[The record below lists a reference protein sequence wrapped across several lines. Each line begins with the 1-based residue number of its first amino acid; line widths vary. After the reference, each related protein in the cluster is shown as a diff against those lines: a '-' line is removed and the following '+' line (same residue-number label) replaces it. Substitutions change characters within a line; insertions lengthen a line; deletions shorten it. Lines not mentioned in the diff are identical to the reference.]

1 MVYSDCQMD
10 LTIFRIGGFIMNH
23 VFYEQTYGVEIEL
36 TGITRRRAAEVIA
49 NYYGTRSEYEGTY
62 YDKYVAYTRDDRK
75 WTAMSDGSIHCERRR
90 GVSANSEYSCEVV
103 TPILR
108 YDDMEDLQ
116 NVVRA
121 LREAGAFANSSCGI
135 HVHVG
140 ADKLDAYSI
149 TRLANLF
156 LKRQPLI
163 NDALQNGYR
172 SNWCRPLNA
181 KLVAEMRKTEKTKAA
196 FKPVWYGVLNEG
208 GERHPSE
215 YSMGQHYNQTRYH
228 GLNLHAWYTKGTVEF
243 RLFNGTNHAGKIKA
257 YVQFC
262 LALTTYAIG
271 TPDNRGT
278 LNARFEKTDR
288 MTLEEKGNAMK
299 TFLEDRLH
307 LTGAEFKTCRLHM
320 TSAFT
325 GVNAD

>member
-1 MVYSDCQMD
+1 
-10 LTIFRIGGFIMNH
+10 MNH

-49 NYYGTRSEYEGTY
+49 NYYGTRSEHAGTY
-62 YDKYVAYTRDDRK
+62 YDKYVAYTRDGRK

-140 ADKLDAYSI
+140 ADKQNAY
-149 TRLANLF
+149 TVTCLANLF
-156 LKRQPLI
+156 LKRQELI
-163 NDALQNGYR
+163 DEACENADR
-172 SNWCRPLNA
+172 SRWCARLNA
-181 KLVAEMRKTEKTKAA
+181 KLVAKMRATEKTKAA
-196 FKPVWYGVLNEG
+196 LKPVWYGSLNEG
-208 GERHPSE
+208 GYDGMSE
-215 YSMGQHYNQTRYH
+215 YAMSEHYNQTRYH
-228 GLNLHAWYTKGTVEF
+228 GLNLHAWYTKGTIEF

-262 LALTTYAIG
+262 LALTTYAIRQEEM
-271 TPDNRGT
+271 TNRDC
-278 LNARFEKTDR
+278 NARFAKTSNLSR
-288 MTLEEKGNAMK
+288 EEKGKAMMN
-299 TFLEDRLH
+299 FLEDRLQ

-325 GVNAD
+325 D